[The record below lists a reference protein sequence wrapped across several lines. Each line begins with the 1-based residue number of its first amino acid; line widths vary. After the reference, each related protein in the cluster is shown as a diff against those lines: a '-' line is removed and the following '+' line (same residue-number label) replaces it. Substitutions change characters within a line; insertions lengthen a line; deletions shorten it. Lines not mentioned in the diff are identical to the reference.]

1 MFDIKNILW
10 NKYFKSKSLKTWEI
24 LFDEWE
30 IDKNIYVV
38 EKGKVKVEKYF
49 SSEKKE
55 KKLLA
60 VLWKNS
66 IFWEGSI
73 FNNHPKEVVISAIW
87 ETKLYFIKSKD
98 FRNFI
103 KENTEIAVD
112 FLSQII
118 NLSNKRLL
126 EANFLLT
133 SNYKISKMISEEIEF
148 SNKNL
153 FDIIDEFCSIIKA
166 KYIIYVEIN
175 QVLENYATVSY
186 DSRIQWKLLDKVVE
200 LKSSKI
206 DLENLK
212 EFEVW
217 EKNMILELKN
227 GNKIIWFFIIWEDET
242 VEFSESQKKSINSI
256 WVLLAGFIKQ
266 KQYFQNEKN
275 KEKA

>member
-98 FRNFI
+98 FRNFV

-200 LKSSKI
+200 LKNSKI

-227 GNKIIWFFIIWEDET
+227 GNKIIWFFIIWEDEK

>member
-1 MFDIKNILW
+1 MFDIKNILG
-10 NKYFKSKSLKTWEI
+10 NKYFKSKSLKTGEI
-24 LFDEWE
+24 LFDEGE

-60 VLWKNS
+60 VLGKNS
-66 IFWEGSI
+66 IFGEGSI
-73 FNNHPKEVVISAIW
+73 FNNHPKEVVISAIG

-98 FRNFI
+98 FRNFV

-186 DSRIQWKLLDKVVE
+186 DSRIQGKLLDKVVE
-200 LKSSKI
+200 LKNSKI

-212 EFEVW
+212 EFEVG

-227 GNKIIWFFIIWEDET
+227 GNKIIGFFIIGEDEK

-256 WVLLAGFIKQ
+256 GVLLAGFIKQ

>member
-98 FRNFI
+98 FRNFV

-186 DSRIQWKLLDKVVE
+186 DSRIQWKLLDKLVE
-200 LKSSKI
+200 LKNSKI

-217 EKNMILELKN
+217 EKNMVLELKN
-227 GNKIIWFFIIWEDET
+227 GNKIIWFFIIWEDEK

>member
-98 FRNFI
+98 FRNFV

-200 LKSSKI
+200 LKNSKI

-217 EKNMILELKN
+217 EKNMLLELKN
-227 GNKIIWFFIIWEDET
+227 GNKIIWFFIIWEDEK

>member
-98 FRNFI
+98 FRNFV

-133 SNYKISKMISEEIEF
+133 SNDKISKMISEEIEF

-166 KYIIYVEIN
+166 KYIIYLEIN

-200 LKSSKI
+200 LKNSKI

-227 GNKIIWFFIIWEDET
+227 GNKIIWFFIIWEDEK

>member
-30 IDKNIYVV
+30 IDKIIYVV
-38 EKGKVKVEKYF
+38 EKGKVIVEKYF
-49 SSEKKE
+49 SSEKIE

-98 FRNFI
+98 FRNFV

-200 LKSSKI
+200 LKNSKI

-227 GNKIIWFFIIWEDET
+227 GNKIIWFFIIWEDEK

-275 KEKA
+275 KEKD

>member
-73 FNNHPKEVVISAIW
+73 FNNHPKEVMISAIW

-98 FRNFI
+98 FRNFV

-200 LKSSKI
+200 LKNSKI

-227 GNKIIWFFIIWEDET
+227 GNKIIWFFIIWEDEK

>member
-87 ETKLYFIKSKD
+87 ETKLYFINSKD
-98 FRNFI
+98 FRNFV

-166 KYIIYVEIN
+166 KYILCRN
-175 QVLENYATVSY
+175 
-186 DSRIQWKLLDKVVE
+186 
-200 LKSSKI
+200 KSSFRK
-206 DLENLK
+206 LC
-212 EFEVW
+212 
-217 EKNMILELKN
+217 
-227 GNKIIWFFIIWEDET
+227 
-242 VEFSESQKKSINSI
+242 NS
-256 WVLLAGFIKQ
+256 
-266 KQYFQNEKN
+266 
-275 KEKA
+275 

>member
-1 MFDIKNILW
+1 M
-10 NKYFKSKSLKTWEI
+10 
-24 LFDEWE
+24 
-30 IDKNIYVV
+30 
-38 EKGKVKVEKYF
+38 
-49 SSEKKE
+49 
-55 KKLLA
+55 
-60 VLWKNS
+60 
-66 IFWEGSI
+66 
-73 FNNHPKEVVISAIW
+73 ISAIW

-98 FRNFI
+98 FRNFV

-200 LKSSKI
+200 LKNSKI

-227 GNKIIWFFIIWEDET
+227 GNKIIWFFIIWEDEK

>member
-98 FRNFI
+98 FRNFV

-153 FDIIDEFCSIIKA
+153 FDIIDELCSIIKA

-200 LKSSKI
+200 LKNSKI

-217 EKNMILELKN
+217 EKNMVLELKN
-227 GNKIIWFFIIWEDET
+227 GNKIIWFFIIWEDEK

>member
-98 FRNFI
+98 FRNFV

-200 LKSSKI
+200 LKNSKI

-227 GNKIIWFFIIWEDET
+227 GNKIIWFFIIWEDEKL
-242 VEFSESQKKSINSI
+242 EFSESQKKSINSI

>member
-98 FRNFI
+98 FRNFV

-186 DSRIQWKLLDKVVE
+186 DSRIQWKLLDKVLE
-200 LKSSKI
+200 LKNSKI

-227 GNKIIWFFIIWEDET
+227 GNKIIWFFIIWEDEK

>member
-24 LFDEWE
+24 PFEE
-30 IDKNIYVV
+30 RARDKNIYVV

-227 GNKIIWFFIIWEDET
+227 GNKIIWFFIIWEDEK

>member
-200 LKSSKI
+200 LKNSKI

-217 EKNMILELKN
+217 EKNMVLELKN
-227 GNKIIWFFIIWEDET
+227 GNKIIWFFIIWEDEK

>member
-98 FRNFI
+98 FRNFV

-126 EANFLLT
+126 EVNFLLT

-200 LKSSKI
+200 LKNSKI

-227 GNKIIWFFIIWEDET
+227 GNKIIWFFIIWEDEK

>member
-1 MFDIKNILW
+1 M
-10 NKYFKSKSLKTWEI
+10 
-24 LFDEWE
+24 
-30 IDKNIYVV
+30 
-38 EKGKVKVEKYF
+38 
-49 SSEKKE
+49 
-55 KKLLA
+55 
-60 VLWKNS
+60 
-66 IFWEGSI
+66 
-73 FNNHPKEVVISAIW
+73 ISAIW

-98 FRNFI
+98 FRNFV

-166 KYIIYVEIN
+166 KYIIYLEIN

-200 LKSSKI
+200 LKNSKI

-227 GNKIIWFFIIWEDET
+227 GNKIIWFFIIWEDEK

>member
-1 MFDIKNILW
+1 
-10 NKYFKSKSLKTWEI
+10 
-24 LFDEWE
+24 
-30 IDKNIYVV
+30 
-38 EKGKVKVEKYF
+38 
-49 SSEKKE
+49 
-55 KKLLA
+55 
-60 VLWKNS
+60 
-66 IFWEGSI
+66 
-73 FNNHPKEVVISAIW
+73 
-87 ETKLYFIKSKD
+87 
-98 FRNFI
+98 
-103 KENTEIAVD
+103 
-112 FLSQII
+112 
-118 NLSNKRLL
+118 
-126 EANFLLT
+126 
-133 SNYKISKMISEEIEF
+133 MISEEIEF

-166 KYIIYVEIN
+166 KYIIYLEIN

-227 GNKIIWFFIIWEDET
+227 GNKIIWFFIIWEDEK

>member
-98 FRNFI
+98 FRNFV

-175 QVLENYATVSY
+175 QVLENYATVRY

-200 LKSSKI
+200 LKNSKI

-227 GNKIIWFFIIWEDET
+227 GNKIIWFFIIWEDEK

>member
-98 FRNFI
+98 FRNFV

-200 LKSSKI
+200 LKNSKI

-217 EKNMILELKN
+217 EKNMILDLKN
-227 GNKIIWFFIIWEDET
+227 GNKIIWFFIIWEDEK

>member
-98 FRNFI
+98 FRNFV

-166 KYIIYVEIN
+166 KYIIYLEIN

-200 LKSSKI
+200 LKNSKI

-227 GNKIIWFFIIWEDET
+227 GNKIIWFFIIWEDEK

>member
-98 FRNFI
+98 FRNFV

-133 SNYKISKMISEEIEF
+133 SNYKISQMISQEIEF

-200 LKSSKI
+200 LKNSKI

-227 GNKIIWFFIIWEDET
+227 GNKIIWFFIIWEDEK

>member
-98 FRNFI
+98 FRNFV

-166 KYIIYVEIN
+166 KYIIYLEIN

-227 GNKIIWFFIIWEDET
+227 GNKIIWFFIIWEDEK

>member
-10 NKYFKSKSLKTWEI
+10 NKYFK
-24 LFDEWE
+24 
-30 IDKNIYVV
+30 
-38 EKGKVKVEKYF
+38 
-49 SSEKKE
+49 
-55 KKLLA
+55 
-60 VLWKNS
+60 
-66 IFWEGSI
+66 
-73 FNNHPKEVVISAIW
+73 SAIW

-98 FRNFI
+98 FRNFV

-200 LKSSKI
+200 LKNSKI

-227 GNKIIWFFIIWEDET
+227 GNKIIWFFIIWEDEK

>member
-98 FRNFI
+98 FRNFV

-166 KYIIYVEIN
+166 KYIIYLEIN

-200 LKSSKI
+200 LKNSKI

-227 GNKIIWFFIIWEDET
+227 GNKIIWFFIIWEDEK

-266 KQYFQNEKN
+266 KQ
-275 KEKA
+275 

>member
-10 NKYFKSKSLKTWEI
+10 NKYFKFKSLKTWEI

-98 FRNFI
+98 FRNFV

-200 LKSSKI
+200 LKNSKI

-227 GNKIIWFFIIWEDET
+227 GNKIIWFFIIWEDEK

>member
-98 FRNFI
+98 FRNFV

-200 LKSSKI
+200 LKNSKI

-227 GNKIIWFFIIWEDET
+227 GNKIIWFFIIWEDEK

-266 KQYFQNEKN
+266 KQYFKNEKN

>member
-87 ETKLYFIKSKD
+87 ETKLYFINSKD
-98 FRNFI
+98 FRNFV

-227 GNKIIWFFIIWEDET
+227 GNKIIWFFIIWEDEK

>member
-98 FRNFI
+98 FRNFV

-200 LKSSKI
+200 LKNSKI

-217 EKNMILELKN
+217 EKNMVLELKN
-227 GNKIIWFFIIWEDET
+227 GNKIIWFFIIWEDEK
-242 VEFSESQKKSINSI
+242 VEFSKSQKKSINSI

>member
-103 KENTEIAVD
+103 KENTETAVD

-175 QVLENYATVSY
+175 QVSENYATVSY

-200 LKSSKI
+200 LKNSKI

-227 GNKIIWFFIIWEDET
+227 GNKIIWFFIIWEDEK

>member
-227 GNKIIWFFIIWEDET
+227 GNKIIWFFIIWEDEK

>member
-98 FRNFI
+98 FRNFV

-200 LKSSKI
+200 LKKSKI

-227 GNKIIWFFIIWEDET
+227 GNKIIWFFIIWEDEK

>member
-98 FRNFI
+98 FRNFV

-200 LKSSKI
+200 LKNSKI

-217 EKNMILELKN
+217 EKNMVLELKN
-227 GNKIIWFFIIWEDET
+227 GNKIIWFFIIWEDEK

>member
-186 DSRIQWKLLDKVVE
+186 DSRIQWKLLDKVVK

-227 GNKIIWFFIIWEDET
+227 GNKIIWFFIIWEDEK

>member
-200 LKSSKI
+200 LKNSKI

-227 GNKIIWFFIIWEDET
+227 GNKIIWFFIIWEDEK

>member
-98 FRNFI
+98 FRNFV
-103 KENTEIAVD
+103 KENTEVAVD

-200 LKSSKI
+200 LKNSKI

-217 EKNMILELKN
+217 EKNMVLELKN
-227 GNKIIWFFIIWEDET
+227 GNKIIWFFIIWEDEK

>member
-98 FRNFI
+98 FRNFV

-200 LKSSKI
+200 LKNSKI

-217 EKNMILELKN
+217 EKNLILELKN
-227 GNKIIWFFIIWEDET
+227 GNKIIWFFIIWEDEK

>member
-98 FRNFI
+98 FRNFV

-153 FDIIDEFCSIIKA
+153 FDIIDEFCYIIKA
-166 KYIIYVEIN
+166 KYIIYLEIN

-200 LKSSKI
+200 LKNSKI

-227 GNKIIWFFIIWEDET
+227 GNKIIWFFIIWEDEK

>member
-98 FRNFI
+98 FRNFV

-227 GNKIIWFFIIWEDET
+227 GNKIIWFFIIWEDEK

>member
-98 FRNFI
+98 FRNFV
-103 KENTEIAVD
+103 KENTEIAVY

-227 GNKIIWFFIIWEDET
+227 GNKIIWFFIIWEDEK

>member
-87 ETKLYFIKSKD
+87 ETKLYFINSKD
-98 FRNFI
+98 FRNFV

-200 LKSSKI
+200 LKNSKI

-227 GNKIIWFFIIWEDET
+227 GNKIIWFFIIWEDEK